1 MAKRERAER
10 RTSYTADILTAADA
24 RRERDEREGGREG
37 ERQGRLTHTS
47 SLALSV

>member
-24 RRERDEREGGREG
+24 RRERDEREGGRER